1 MARPLISVDPR
12 RLVLRRALLASLAFG
27 AFATSAAS
35 ARAADLRIV
44 MQTNTPS
51 PIEGYRYTDVQS
63 VTLGDT
69 GDFAFASRVRKDNDE
84 KRVLFRESGS
94 NVVPV
99 AVPGAP
105 RPGGGTWDLLSYAP
119 LVFHGQWLVFGTG
132 DASGATTGL
141 FARGATEAS
150 TQPVLTEAVGG
161 FSANKNRQIV
171 ALAGGGIVAVHPGSA
186 RDLLFAVGQPMAGVP
201 GASTTFVQGA
211 FVDDADRY
219 TCVVVGSGS
228 TVPGGRYVFHGK
240 IGALRELTW
249 FTDNQGAILTDV
261 GVTGSF
267 VASGTAGA
275 TPLGAMYVGA
285 PENPLTEA
293 FRFGNGATIGGVAIT
308 GVDQVHA
315 ISPTSFAFIGR
326 EQSGATHAM
335 VYEGGTTRAIA
346 GPGLDAPGTGQK
358 FVGVREIGVNSKGQI
373 VLRANFEKATTTG
386 IFLYTP
392 GKGVEYIAGR
402 GTKIGAIDVGSVE
415 AVSSANIDESGR
427 VGFIAYHAT
436 QNITAAV
443 ATDKPGPVQP
453 AGADL
458 ELRAE
463 QDGGDIV
470 FRITNLGPSEARSGR
485 LTISR
490 QVLSLRGDVPFTS
503 CSDVNGDTACDLF
516 AQGRVVSAGSSF
528 AIRFAPPAP
537 GTRVEGFIVGASDPN
552 LANNGASV
560 VYEPI
565 GAVESD
571 AESGGCRQA
580 RSTSDPSAFGGY
592 LVGLLVALTCARTRR
607 AASSRSSAPSRR
619 TTGHDA
625 RSSIDS

>member
-1 MARPLISVDPR
+1 MTG
-12 RLVLRRALLASLAFG
+12 ALLLGVATVTLGG
-27 AFATSAAS
+27 AATSAE
-35 ARAADLRIV
+35 AADLRIV

-51 PIEGYRYTDVQS
+51 PLDGYRYTDVQS

-69 GDFAFASRVRKDNDE
+69 GDLAFASRVRKDNDE

-94 NVVPV
+94 TVVPV

-105 RPGGGTWDLLSYAP
+105 RPGGGTWDPLSFAP
-119 LVFHGQWLVFGTG
+119 LVFRGQWLVFGTG
-132 DASGATTGL
+132 DASGATSAV

-150 TQPVLTEAVGG
+150 TQPILTESVGG
-161 FSANKNRQIV
+161 FAANKNRQIV

-201 GASTTFVQGA
+201 GASTTLVQAA
-211 FVDDADRY
+211 FVDDADRF
-219 TCVVVGSGS
+219 TCVVIGSGS

-240 IGALRELTW
+240 IGALRELPW
-249 FTDNQGAILTDV
+249 FKDNQAAVLTDV

-267 VASGTAGA
+267 VASGTGGS
-275 TPLGAMYVGA
+275 TPLGAIYVGA
-285 PENPLTEA
+285 PEDALTEA
-293 FRFGNGATIGGVAIT
+293 FRFGNGAMVGGLAIT

-335 VYEGGTTRAIA
+335 VYEGGTTREIA

-373 VLRANFEKATTTG
+373 VLRAAFEKVSTTG

-415 AVSSANIDESGR
+415 AVSSANIDENGR

-443 ATDKPGPVQP
+443 ATGKPGPVQP
-453 AGADL
+453 TGADL

-463 QDGGDIV
+463 QEGRDIV
-470 FRITNLGPSEARSGR
+470 FRIKNLGPSEARSGK

-503 CSDVNGDTACDLF
+503 CSDVNGDTVCDLF
-516 AQGRVVSAGSSF
+516 ALGRVLSPGSSF
-528 AIRFAPPAP
+528 AIEFAPPAP
-537 GTRVEGFIVGASDPN
+537 GTRVEGYIVGASDPN

-560 VYEPI
+560 VYQPI

-580 RSTSDPSAFGGY
+580 RSTSDPSALGGY
-592 LVGLLVALTCARTRR
+592 LVGLLMALTCARTRR
-607 AASSRSSAPSRR
+607 AASSRHGDVGGSPRR
-619 TTGHDA
+619 TG
-625 RSSIDS
+625 